1 MPAHPRRTN
10 RRTFLKSASAT
21 SGAMVSRARASAAAV
36 DERPIELS
44 QQHRRAVDRRR
55 RIVVQYDA
63 HNALGGD
70 FEAWIQYRFAYA
82 DEPGSQID
90 ALWWDIDTLGPG
102 VYPAVPRNPQLEPW
116 RKRGIDWVGRL
127 VEETRKRGLE
137 VFWSHRV
144 SEVDINPSG
153 QGAAWKSPPHP
164 FKQEHPDWLL
174 KTWWPHG
181 LWDYSVPEV
190 RRFKVALLRQLAQ
203 TYDLDGIQ
211 LDFARHVPCLPP
223 PRQWELRHHVTE
235 FVRMVRTMLLEA
247 AARRG
252 HPILLAARVPR
263 NLEGCRVDGFDVENW
278 ARQNLV
284 DILTLGTR
292 SVDVDIAGYRR
303 ATAAGHV
310 KLQPC
315 LDDHHAT
322 DGYRYPPIEFFRG
335 VFANWWQQGADSVV
349 TFNWSN
355 APPELCEKVGA
366 RPGPA
371 SQRQAY
377 HEAGSPETLSHKD
390 KTFVVERRGGYPWAE
405 GFFNRNDTAP
415 LPVTFAEDG
424 TPTQLAV
431 RISDDLAALAGGLK
445 QATLRA
451 ILFGASEGQE
461 LEVRL
466 GGAALRSTARD
477 PDWKDPQIFSPRP
490 QPASGGSGKY
500 NVDPRQRLLRLDF
513 AVDPRHC
520 RVGENQVDV
529 GLAKGAKP
537 ARDVVLEK
545 LELHVEY
552 RSEGGMLSRR
562 ARVG

>member
-1 MPAHPRRTN
+1 MPEQLRRTN

-21 SGAMVSRARASAAAV
+21 AAMLSSAHASAAAV
-36 DERPIELS
+36 DQRPIELS
-44 QQHRRAVDRRR
+44 QEHRRAVDRRR

-63 HNALGGD
+63 HNALGRD

-102 VYPAVPRNPQLEPW
+102 AYPAVPGNPQLEPW

-153 QGAAWKSPPHP
+153 QGAAWKSLSHP
-164 FKQEHPDWLL
+164 FKREHPDWLL

-181 LWDYSVPEV
+181 LWDYSVAEV
-190 RRFKVALLRQLAQ
+190 RRFKVGLLRQLVER
-203 TYDLDGIQ
+203 YDLDGIQ

-235 FVRMVRTMLLEA
+235 FVRVVRTMLLEVA
-247 AARRG
+247 QERG

-263 NLEGCRVDGFDVENW
+263 NLEGCRVDGFDVEAW
-278 ARQNLV
+278 ACQNLV

-292 SVDVDIAGYRR
+292 SVDVDVAGYLR
-303 ATAAGHV
+303 ATAEGHV

-335 VFANWWQQGADSVV
+335 VFANWWQQGADAVV

-355 APPELCEKVGA
+355 APPELCEKMEA
-366 RPGPA
+366 KPGPA

-377 HEAGSPETLSHKD
+377 HEAGSLETLSRKD

-415 LPVTFAEDG
+415 LPVTLAEDG
-424 TPTQLAV
+424 KPTQLAV
-431 RISDDLAALAGGLK
+431 RASDDLSAPSDRLEHV
-445 QATLRA
+445 TLRA

-466 GGAALRSTARD
+466 GGAALRPTARD
-477 PDWKDPQIFSPRP
+477 PGWKDPQIFSPRP
-490 QPASGGSGKY
+490 QPASGGSGNYKV
-500 NVDPRQRLLRLDF
+500 NPRQKLLRLDF

-520 RVGENQVDV
+520 RVGENPVE
-529 GLAKGAKP
+529 LRLIEAAKRAGN
-537 ARDVVLEK
+537 VVLEK

-552 RSEGGMLSRR
+552 T
-562 ARVG
+562 